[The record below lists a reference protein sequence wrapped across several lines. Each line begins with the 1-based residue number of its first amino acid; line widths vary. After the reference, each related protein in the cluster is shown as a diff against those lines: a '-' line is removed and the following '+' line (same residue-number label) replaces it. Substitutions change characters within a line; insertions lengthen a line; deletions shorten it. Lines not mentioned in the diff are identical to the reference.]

1 MRNRISGMAFDA
13 LASRILW
20 LYDNKNKHKV
30 KPKTLKQSIRN
41 VQIDLTS
48 IQISQFSK
56 LDNMTKIFY
65 FAGRFILHPVSH
77 FYLQEFRKYKKDSQ
91 KLIEKLCEGNKFDML
106 KLVNKA
112 ILQNK
117 SCRFCKK
124 YHCSLSAKDYN

>member
-56 LDNMTKIFY
+56 LDNKRFY
-65 FAGRFILHPVSH
+65 FADRFILRPVSH
-77 FYLQEFRKYKKDSQ
+77 FYLQELRKYKKDSQ
-91 KLIEKLCEGNKFDML
+91 NLIEKLCEGNKFHML
-106 KLVNKA
+106 KVVNKA
-112 ILQNK
+112 ILLNK

-124 YHCSLSAKDYN
+124 YYFSLSAKDYN